1 MMAEKRR
8 ATVLAWGLGV
18 FAAAW
23 VWTAV
28 LAHVGAPIGP
38 SDEHLDLGRR
48 LYRTGSLS
56 TTTDPGVLRPPGYLA
71 FIAATLHLR
80 DAWTALRGLPSD
92 QAPTDEQAVLQAQS
106 VVGAAA
112 AVFVFAFAVSLV
124 PPFEAACAALV
135 LAWGPV
141 ALPMV
146 GVWSY
151 PTLHVALVAF
161 ATAHL
166 DHAVR
171 AAPRKPLGP
180 LLAGVSWGLVT
191 LVRPVTLIL
200 PPFVYL
206 MARRPGDRSRKSAAL
221 VALLFAAGMALAI
234 LPYTVRNYL
243 ATRRV
248 VLVNAQDGFALWA
261 ATARR
266 FEPQEEFLSWGSLWG
281 ERGMIIYRR
290 VTRRPEYDLETFSAH
305 VLELNDAFRDQALRN
320 LRRRPGVYVA
330 NVATNL
336 SVFCRD
342 PMDRWPISLANAN
355 QRDVRRAERVATA
368 YAAALMLLALVGVVV
383 GVRRGDGAAWTVLL
397 VFVTMALSHALT
409 YLNAR
414 YTYVKLPLL
423 AMALPFCFAA
433 LADRSVPGRR
443 GPSGVRLS
451 SVLAA
456 TVLALTAAS
465 TLMLLLPAAG

>member
-1 MMAEKRR
+1 MAENRR
-8 ATVLAWGLGV
+8 ATVLSWGLGV

-23 VWTAV
+23 VWTGV
-28 LAHVGAPIGP
+28 LAHLGAPVGP
-38 SDEHLDLGRR
+38 SEEYLDLGRR
-48 LYRTGSLS
+48 LYRTGSLATQS
-56 TTTDPGVLRPPGYLA
+56 DPGVLRPPGYLA

-80 DAWTALRGLPSD
+80 DAWTAVRGLPAG
-92 QAPTDEQAVLQAQS
+92 QATTDEEAVLQAQS
-106 VVGAAA
+106 VVNAAA
-112 AVFVFAFAVSLV
+112 AVAVFAFAVSLV
-124 PPFEAACAALV
+124 PPFEAACAALA
-135 LAWGPV
+135 LACGPV
-141 ALPMV
+141 ALPIV

-166 DHAVR
+166 AHAVG
-171 AAPRKPLGP
+171 AAPRRSLSP

-206 MARRPGDRSRKSAAL
+206 LARRQRDRSGRSAGL
-221 VALLFAAGMALAI
+221 FALLFTAGMALAI
-234 LPYTVRNYL
+234 LPYTVRNYRV
-243 ATRRV
+243 TGRV
-248 VLVNAQDGFALWA
+248 VLVNAQGGVALWA

-266 FEPQEEFLSWGSLWG
+266 FEPHEEFLSWGSLWG

-290 VTRRPEYDLETFSAH
+290 VTNHPEYDLETFSAH
-305 VLELNDAFRDQALRN
+305 VLELDDAFRAQALRN

-336 SVFCRD
+336 LAFCRD
-342 PMDRWPISLANAN
+342 PMDRWPIRLANAN
-355 QRDVRRAERVATA
+355 QWDPRRFELLASAYSVA
-368 YAAALMLLALVGVVV
+368 LLLLALTGVVV
-383 GVRRGDGAAWTVLL
+383 GVHRRDDAAWTVLL
-397 VFVTMALSHALT
+397 VFGTMAMSHALT
-409 YLNAR
+409 YLNGR

-423 AMALPFCFAA
+423 AMALPLCFAA
-433 LADRSVPGRR
+433 LADLSVRWRR
-443 GPSGVRLS
+443 WPSGVRLS

-465 TLMLLLPAAG
+465 TLILLLASKS